1 MQRSRGIGV
10 DSCAAEFVTPPE
22 ISSPPIREISTA
34 ELHSSTKDRTC
45 STRGPA
51 SPHQIQEMQGVFVMD
66 AKMKKDQI
74 YKITRRAWFWWTR
87 EVGCGDQHQVVV
99 KAGQEYATKD
109 WTLECARSD
118 RRPRSQSGHRST
130 QNKAME
136 RHSGPSRVRSAPWHQ
151 CRAHTGARGV
161 FVGQFVMTF
170 SAQHKC
176 RAKEEHRPLFCGKFC
191 ETVP

>member
-1 MQRSRGIGV
+1 MQRSGGIGV

-22 ISSPPIREISTA
+22 IRSPPIREISIA
-34 ELHSSTKDRTC
+34 ELHSATKDRTC

-74 YKITRRAWFWWTR
+74 YKITRSAWFWWTR
-87 EVGCGDQHQVVV
+87 EVGCGDQHKVVV

-109 WTLECARSD
+109 WNTRMCEKRFEDHDPRVATEVHKMKQWSGTAGHQGSD
-118 RRPRSQSGHRST
+118 PHHGISV
-130 QNKAME
+130 
-136 RHSGPSRVRSAPWHQ
+136 VR
-151 CRAHTGARGV
+151 TGARGV

-176 RAKEEHRPLFCGKFC
+176 RAKEEGQCSW
-191 ETVP
+191 

>member
-1 MQRSRGIGV
+1 M

-22 ISSPPIREISTA
+22 ISSPPIREISIA

-87 EVGCGDQHQVVV
+87 EVGCGDQHKVVV
-99 KAGQEYATKD
+99 KAGHEYATKD
-109 WTLECARSD
+109 WNTRMCEKRSKTTIPEWPPKYTKQSNGAAQRPIKGQIRTMASVSCA
-118 RRPRSQSGHRST
+118 HRST
-130 QNKAME
+130 RSFCGTICDDVQRTTQVPCE
-136 RHSGPSRVRSAPWHQ
+136 R
-151 CRAHTGARGV
+151 RAQAIV
-161 FVGQFVMTF
+161 
-170 SAQHKC
+170 
-176 RAKEEHRPLFCGKFC
+176 CGKFC